1 MSPKGK
7 DDARKLDKYISNIME
22 FDKDEFEEAFIDEF
36 NYTFQE
42 FQEVILFLLENAEK
56 GDQYLDGIIEIDINE
71 CINHLKDK
79 VREEVIL
86 KILYRLSLQERED
99 YLKPPEPYIAEDV
112 YPWRFNRELS
122 LSRKPLIIYSGEV
135 IYGYRILS
143 NSIKFLFD
151 LIGSAKFRAKSSKM
165 KAYISK
171 IEKDKGRRFN
181 DIVYNVIS
189 ENKDIIVD
197 KNVKKINKKKIM
209 SSDNNE
215 LGDIDVLCISP
226 EKGIINLIETKD
238 LSLSKNFY
246 EMHNE
251 YKKMFDFNDE
261 KSFYNKHMKRVN
273 WVAEHIEDIKAQYNL
288 PNKRWK
294 ITYLFVVDDNLI
306 SKDVFKVKVNITTLK
321 NLTRDLL
328 FK

>member
-1 MSPKGK
+1 
-7 DDARKLDKYISNIME
+7 
-22 FDKDEFEEAFIDEF
+22 
-36 NYTFQE
+36 
-42 FQEVILFLLENAEK
+42 
-56 GDQYLDGIIEIDINE
+56 
-71 CINHLKDK
+71 
-79 VREEVIL
+79 
-86 KILYRLSLQERED
+86 
-99 YLKPPEPYIAEDV
+99 
-112 YPWRFNRELS
+112 
-122 LSRKPLIIYSGEV
+122 
-135 IYGYRILS
+135 
-143 NSIKFLFD
+143 
-151 LIGSAKFRAKSSKM
+151 
-165 KAYISK
+165 
-171 IEKDKGRRFN
+171 
-181 DIVYNVIS
+181 
-189 ENKDIIVD
+189 
-197 KNVKKINKKKIM
+197 M

-246 EMHNE
+246 EIHNE

-328 FK
+328 FKQLNYICPCGSSIKYKNRTPGETNSLGDFVV

>member
-1 MSPKGK
+1 MTDSYFDTHVHFGQFEDVYYSPHTVIETLAAHNVKGAYLSSTTSCMAWNDENEK
-7 DDARKLDKYISNIME
+7 KIIITHI
-22 FDKDEFEEAFIDEF
+22 KDEFEEAFIDEF

-79 VREEVIL
+79 VKEEVIL
-86 KILYRLSLQERED
+86 KILDRLSLQERED

-238 LSLSKNFY
+238 LL
-246 EMHNE
+246 
-251 YKKMFDFNDE
+251 
-261 KSFYNKHMKRVN
+261 
-273 WVAEHIEDIKAQYNL
+273 
-288 PNKRWK
+288 
-294 ITYLFVVDDNLI
+294 
-306 SKDVFKVKVNITTLK
+306 
-321 NLTRDLL
+321 
-328 FK
+328 